1 MAKEK
6 KEKLA
11 EESVH
16 DEIPLES
23 LTKDDLLSLI
33 SHQQGEISKLAQDLK
48 NQRSLNKGLS
58 TRIKD
63 LIIQLEEKVAAP
75 SGPVKATKF

>member
-1 MAKEK
+1 MTKEK
-6 KEKLA
+6 KEKLT
-11 EESVH
+11 EDSVY

-23 LTKDDLLSLI
+23 LTKDDLISLI
-33 SHQQGEISKLAQDLK
+33 SHQQSEITKLVQDLK

-63 LIIQLEEKVAAP
+63 LTIQLETKAAAP